1 MSAGATVGID
11 IGGTWARVGRRG
23 RDGALIVER
32 APVPEQGTDLA
43 ALLVASVS
51 RVAPEG
57 VARVGVSAPGPLDF
71 AAGIVNKLNK
81 PGWRGYPLIPE
92 LAQRLGAPV
101 EMDNDANCAALGE
114 WRAGAGQDART
125 LVYYTISTG
134 VGTGVVIEGRIHRG
148 AHDTEGGHQIVQPGG
163 VPCPCGSRGC
173 LEAVASGTAIRARYG
188 RAAEEIDDPAVWE
201 EVAGFLALAINNTA
215 MLLCPEVVV
224 IGGGVSTQGERLLAP
239 LRRQCAELIRMVPV
253 PAIRLA
259 GLGQDSGLIGAL
271 ALAETITSAPG

>member
-163 VPCPCGSRGC
+163 APCPCGSRGC

-201 EVAGFLALAINNTA
+201 EVAGFVALAINNTA

-259 GLGQDSGLIGAL
+259 GLGQDSGLVGAL